1 MDGHFPFC
9 SYWKTYWCLHSA
21 LFHPSLQFL
30 SLQTLNL
37 LFTTYMQKEHTPMEC
52 KQEKKKTWTRMVI
65 WWHLFPWRPSQ
76 VEKPSSSLRADRL
89 IYPPL
94 PSPVPK
100 SSSTPSTILTTSND
114 MTTPVSSESMEFG
127 QPSTKLS
134 PLPVPK
140 PQLTPKSPSA
150 EPILSSPQQP
160 IAIFPSMLLS
170 LASACSPP
178 GGLQLPPSANLGV
191 LTVLNHKGS
200 GPLPGPNCAHPAAA
214 KAPSQASSL
223 QPGTDIL
230 PLLKASFS
238 PTSYNSAPC
247 HPSKP
252 SKPSTVVV
260 EEETREKIKEIMSK
274 HSRGLWAPALPKLF
288 TDTYKTPFPEHI
300 MDNLSLLLD
309 ICRVEYPMPH
319 DKKKVRWNKLDQD

>member
-1 MDGHFPFC
+1 MT
-9 SYWKTYWCLHSA
+9 SLCLWS
-21 LFHPSLQFL
+21 
-30 SLQTLNL
+30 
-37 LFTTYMQKEHTPMEC
+37 
-52 KQEKKKTWTRMVI
+52 V
-65 WWHLFPWRPSQ
+65 RPSQ

-100 SSSTPSTILTTSND
+100 SSSTPLTTPTTSND
-114 MTTPVSSESMEFG
+114 MTTPVSSELMESG

-140 PQLTPKSPSA
+140 PRLAPKSPWA
-150 EPILSSPQQP
+150 EPTLSTLQKPVATSRSTPLSS
-160 IAIFPSMLLS
+160 
-170 LASACSPP
+170 ASACSPP
-178 GGLQLPPSANLGV
+178 GRLRLPSSANLAVGANGGCKDAA
-191 LTVLNHKGS
+191 TVLNHKGS
-200 GPLPGPNCAHPAAA
+200 GPLPGPNYAHPAAG
-214 KAPSQASSL
+214 KAPSLAPSL

-230 PLLKASFS
+230 PLLKATFS
-238 PTSYNSAPC
+238 STSSTSAPC

-252 SKPSTVVV
+252 SKPSTPSTVVV
-260 EEETREKIKEIMSK
+260 EEEMREKIKEILSK

-309 ICRVEYPMPH
+309 ICRVEYPIPH
-319 DKKKVRWNKLDQD
+319 DKKKVR